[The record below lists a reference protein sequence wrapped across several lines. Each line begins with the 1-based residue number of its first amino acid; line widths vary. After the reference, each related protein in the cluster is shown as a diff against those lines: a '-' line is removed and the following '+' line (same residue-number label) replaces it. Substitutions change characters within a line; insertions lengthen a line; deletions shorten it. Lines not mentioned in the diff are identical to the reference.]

1 MMLPLLSF
9 PFPLLPFAPWAHSHL
24 PTNRSFT
31 RFPNNTSFPLTLST
45 YSLLVPSLGS
55 YCSVIHFR
63 SFPTSTH
70 HSPTG
75 LQQAVPNDPS
85 CFHPV
90 FPPLLYSHCSYTRSS
105 PS

>member
-1 MMLPLLSF
+1 MLPLLSF

-55 YCSVIHFR
+55 YYSPNPLTRLSYVDSVLAHF
-63 SFPTSTH
+63 
-70 HSPTG
+70 
-75 LQQAVPNDPS
+75 
-85 CFHPV
+85 
-90 FPPLLYSHCSYTRSS
+90 LLLVIGC
-105 PS
+105 